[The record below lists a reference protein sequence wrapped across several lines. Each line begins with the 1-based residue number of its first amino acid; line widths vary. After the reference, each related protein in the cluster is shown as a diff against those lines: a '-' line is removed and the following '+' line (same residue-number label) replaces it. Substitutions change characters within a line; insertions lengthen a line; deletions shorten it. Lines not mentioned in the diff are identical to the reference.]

1 MLKHILLWLL
11 PTIHSQEHHIWLQT
25 EGLQPLHAHT
35 NKPKTYL
42 KAYTVLNLENAMALE
57 RLGSSLYEALKKV
70 FRASIIDEATVKELV
85 HDVQK
90 ALLQADVNVQLVLDI
105 SKRIEERAL
114 KEKVPPGVSRR
125 EHVIKVVYEEL
136 TRFLGEKPVLIKMEP
151 GKRKVMMLV
160 GIQGSGKTTAAVKLA
175 RYFQKRGLKPALIC
189 ADTYRPGA
197 YAQLQQLANRINVP
211 LFGELNTKDPVR
223 IAFEG
228 LKQFDDRDIVI
239 IDTAGRHK
247 EEQELIK
254 EMMTLEKKIKPDE
267 VMLVIDGTIGQQA
280 MIQAKA
286 FNEATPIGSIL
297 VTKLDGS
304 ARGGGA
310 LSAVAATGAPIK
322 FIGTGEK
329 IEDIEPFIPSRFVG
343 RLLGMGDLETLL
355 EKVREAEVRVPKKKA
370 KAILSGKFTLT
381 DMYEQFEAMKGMGP
395 FRKLLKMLPGG
406 VSYDIPE
413 DMLNTAEDRLEKWRV
428 VIQSMTPEERDD
440 PRVFNSS
447 RVRRVARGSGASE
460 KEVKE
465 LLKQY
470 SMMRRMLKTLRRKK
484 KLPFFGK
491 GLPTDFK

>member
-1 MLKHILLWLL
+1 MVLIL
-11 PTIHSQEHHIWLQT
+11 E
-25 EGLQPLHAHT
+25 
-35 NKPKTYL
+35 KT
-42 KAYTVLNLENAMALE
+42 MALE
-57 RLGSSLYEALKKV
+57 RLGSTLHEALKKI
-70 FRASIIDEATVKELV
+70 FRASIVDETAVKELV
-85 HDVQK
+85 RDIQR
-90 ALLQADVNVQLVLDI
+90 ALLQADVNVQLVLDT

-125 EHVIKVVYEEL
+125 EHVTKVVYEEL
-136 TRFLGEKPVLIKMEP
+136 TRFLGEKPVPIKVEP
-151 GKRKVMMLV
+151 GKKSVLMLV
-160 GIQGSGKTTAAVKLA
+160 GIQGSGKTTAAAKLA
-175 RYFQKRGLKPALIC
+175 RHFQKRGTKTALVC

-211 LFGELNTKDPVR
+211 LYGDPKAKDPVK
-223 IAFEG
+223 IALEG
-228 LKQFDDRDIVI
+228 LKQLNDKEVII

-254 EMMTLEKKIKPDE
+254 EMKMLEKNIRPNE
-267 VMLVIDGTIGQQA
+267 VVLVIDGTIGQQA
-280 MIQAKA
+280 MAQAKA
-286 FNEATPIGSIL
+286 FNEATPIGSIF

-329 IEDIEPFIPSRFVG
+329 IEDIEPFVPSRFVG

-355 EKVREAEVRVPKKKA
+355 DKVREAEIKVPEKKA
-370 KAILSGKFTLT
+370 RAILSGKFTLT
-381 DMYEQFEAMKGMGP
+381 DMYEQFEAVKGMGT
-395 FRKLLKMLPGG
+395 FRKLLKMLPGM
-406 VSYDIPE
+406 SYDIPE

-428 VIQSMTPEERDD
+428 MIQSMTPEEKTT
-440 PRVFNSS
+440 PKIFNSS
-447 RVRRVARGSGASE
+447 RARRVARGSGTSD

-470 SMMRRMLKTLRRKK
+470 AMMRRMLKTLRRKK

-491 GLPTDFK
+491 GLPLEFK

>member
-1 MLKHILLWLL
+1 MSLDH
-11 PTIHSQEHHIWLQT
+11 
-25 EGLQPLHAHT
+25 
-35 NKPKTYL
+35 
-42 KAYTVLNLENAMALE
+42 
-57 RLGSSLYEALKKV
+57 LGSSLYEALKKV
-70 FRASIIDEATVKELV
+70 FRASVVDEATVKELV

-90 ALLQADVNVQLVLDI
+90 ALLQADVNVKLVLDI

-114 KEKVPPGVSRR
+114 KEKVPPGISRR

-136 TRFLGEKPVLIKMEP
+136 TRFLGDKPAPMKMEP
-151 GKRKVMMLV
+151 GKRRIMMLV
-160 GIQGSGKTTAAVKLA
+160 GIQGSGKTTAAAKLA
-175 RYFQKRGLKPALIC
+175 RYFQKRGLKPAVIC
-189 ADTYRPGA
+189 ADTFRPGA

-211 LFGELNTKDPVR
+211 LYGDLKTKDPVK
-223 IAFEG
+223 IVTEG
-228 LKQFDDRDIVI
+228 LKQFSEKDVVIV
-239 IDTAGRHK
+239 DTSGRHK

-254 EMMTLEKKIKPDE
+254 EMKMLERSIRPDE

-280 MIQAKA
+280 LAQARA

-329 IEDIEPFIPSRFVG
+329 TEDVEAFVPSRFVG

-355 EKVREAEVRVPKKKA
+355 EKVREAEITVPEKKA

-381 DMYEQFEAMKGMGP
+381 DMYEQFEAMKGMGT
-395 FRKLLKMLPGG
+395 FKKLMNLIPGM
-406 VSYDIPE
+406 SYKIPDE
-413 DMLNTAEDRLEKWRV
+413 MLNTAEGRLEKWRV
-428 VIQSMTPEERDD
+428 IIQSMTPGEKDNPKIFNASRMK
-440 PRVFNSS
+440 RVS
-447 RVRRVARGSGASE
+447 RGSGTTE

-470 SMMRRMLKTLRRKK
+470 VMMRRMLKTMRRQK

-491 GLPTDFK
+491 GLPVDLK